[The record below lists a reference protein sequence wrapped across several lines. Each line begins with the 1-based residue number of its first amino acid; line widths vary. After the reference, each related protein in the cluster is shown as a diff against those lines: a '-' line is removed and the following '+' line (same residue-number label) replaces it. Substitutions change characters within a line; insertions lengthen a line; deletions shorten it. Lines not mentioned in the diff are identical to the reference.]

1 MVKELWYRIVLY
13 DTEEMLP
20 YKFDRWEAAD
30 DFIFKN
36 NLHAYITIRQ
46 ILCSLFTSFKISRTL
61 HPTFL
66 IVYCF
71 RT

>member
-36 NLHAYITIRQ
+36 NLHAYITIR
-46 ILCSLFTSFKISRTL
+46 
-61 HPTFL
+61 
-66 IVYCF
+66 
-71 RT
+71 